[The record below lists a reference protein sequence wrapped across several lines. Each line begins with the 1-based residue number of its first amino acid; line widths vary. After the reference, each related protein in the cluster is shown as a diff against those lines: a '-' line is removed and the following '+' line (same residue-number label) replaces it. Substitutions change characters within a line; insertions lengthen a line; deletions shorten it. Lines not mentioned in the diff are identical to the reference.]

1 MKKQHLLLSLGL
13 VSAITLAACGDTDNN
28 EDQSTDTEGST
39 TETNTEAT
47 NEENDSAE
55 EENATD
61 DDTEAE
67 TNDDDWE
74 TAVGETI
81 ENDGGSF
88 TLVAREDTID
98 TVETGPM
105 TLDIPQLNIQDVEL
119 SGDLLEFIEFE
130 PTGIIQIDM
139 EVSNTSDDDINFY
152 PDQAT
157 ITTNTGEQLEADLW
171 FSDHIGGEYLGAVN
185 KSGSVYYLLEN
196 SNPEDID
203 TIRITMSAPTTTAD
217 WENAGEAV
225 DFEVTID

>member
-1 MKKQHLLLSLGL
+1 LKKQHLLLSLGL
-13 VSAITLAACGDTDNN
+13 VSAITLAACGDTDNT
-28 EDQSTDTEGST
+28 EDPANDTEGST

-47 NEENDSAE
+47 DDENDNTE
-55 EENATD
+55 EENTTD
-61 DDTEAE
+61 EDTEA
-67 TNDDDWE
+67 NDGDWE

-88 TLVAREDTID
+88 TLVAREDNID

-105 TLDIPQLNIQDVEL
+105 TLDIPQLNVQDVNL
-119 SGDLLEFIEFE
+119 SGDLLDFIEFE

-203 TIRITMSAPTTTAD
+203 TIRITMSAPHTLED
-217 WENAGEAV
+217 WEDVGEAV
-225 DFEVTID
+225 DFEVSIN